1 MKARAF
7 KNHYT
12 IDGGRYDRL
21 TSVLGYFQPQEL
33 IDWKMKVGPEE
44 AERIGGE
51 ARAIGTRVD
60 SIAGMIFKGEEYDLK
75 DDCQGVL
82 KLC

>member
-1 MKARAF
+1 
-7 KNHYT
+7 
-12 IDGGRYDRL
+12 
-21 TSVLGYFQPQEL
+21 
-33 IDWKMKVGPEE
+33 MKVGPEE